1 MVLLLQKNVVSGP
14 VAWESPGSLL
24 KIENLKSTLDLV
36 GIFRN
41 TALLEV
47 KTNQKLW
54 LITTAASTY
63 GYWISLTRPGNFF
76 FHGGYLINLINILST
91 IIAMFYN
98 NDYLEKILGIRSDF
112 FLFYSY
118 TFS

>member
-24 KIENLKSTLDLV
+24 KIQNLKSTLDLV

-47 KTNQKLW
+47 KTNQKL
-54 LITTAASTY
+54 
-63 GYWISLTRPGNFF
+63 
-76 FHGGYLINLINILST
+76 
-91 IIAMFYN
+91 
-98 NDYLEKILGIRSDF
+98 
-112 FLFYSY
+112 
-118 TFS
+118 